1 MIRRRR
7 PGGHDDRGGVGVC
20 VFVVGVG
27 GGVPTDGV
35 CCLQDLGRAVGR
47 GVSRPD

>member
-20 VFVVGVG
+20 VRGGGG